1 MEQIRRAS
9 KGALI
14 DYVYSGKGWRVRAR
28 EELAARESSA
38 YAKWALFIA
47 ALSLVIAVAAFV
59 STIGPTD
66 VRVVEVAPD
75 VVRSVRP

>member
-1 MEQIRRAS
+1 MEQIRTAT
-9 KGALI
+9 KGALM
-14 DYVYSGKGWRVRAR
+14 DYVYFAKGHFVRAR

-38 YAKWALFIA
+38 YATFALFIA
-47 ALSLVIAVAAFV
+47 ALSLVIAVAALA